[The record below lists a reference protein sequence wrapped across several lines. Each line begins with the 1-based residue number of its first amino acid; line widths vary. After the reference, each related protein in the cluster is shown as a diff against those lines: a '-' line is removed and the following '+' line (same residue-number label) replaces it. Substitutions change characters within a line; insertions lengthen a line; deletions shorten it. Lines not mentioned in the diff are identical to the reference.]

1 MPKPLTVWITTNY
14 GKFFKRW
21 EHQTTLPASWE
32 ICMQVKKQQLEL
44 DMEKQTGSKSWKEY
58 VKAAY
63 GLSLVGANSSL
74 LCAGFSCNGF
84 SCCGAQTLGVQAS
97 VAAVHGLSNHDS
109 QARESCLSSCGTRA
123 QLLHSMWDLPGV
135 GVKLMSPAL
144 AGRFKTTRPPGKSLC
159 THF

>member
-1 MPKPLTVWITTNY
+1 MWEFSFLTLDQTHNPCIGRAEY
-14 GKFFKRW
+14 FFFRIYLFIYLIFW
-21 EHQTTLPASWE
+21 LWWVF
-32 ICMQVKKQQLEL
+32 I
-44 DMEKQTGSKSWKEY
+44 
-58 VKAAY
+58 AAY

-135 GVKLMSPAL
+135 GVKLTSPAL